1 MDRHYDLTYLNQ
13 VFYGNETMVQE
24 IVELFLMQGPKF
36 MQDMTECVRQAKW
49 AELHPVAHKL
59 KSSVN
64 MLGMSGLLPLV
75 LDIERTSKF
84 EENPTQLPQ
93 LVSELTVLMDSVCL
107 VVQKDLNEARTHD
120 SGASTQLRRA

>member
-13 VFYGNETMVQE
+13 VFYGNETMVKE
-24 IVELFLMQGPKF
+24 IVELFDAGSPIHARHDGM
-36 MQDMTECVRQAKW
+36 RQAKW

-75 LDIERTSKF
+75 LD
-84 EENPTQLPQ
+84 
-93 LVSELTVLMDSVCL
+93 
-107 VVQKDLNEARTHD
+107 RTHEQIRREPHP
-120 SGASTQLRRA
+120 ASSARVGVDGVDGQCVPCRSKI

>member
-24 IVELFLMQGPKF
+24 IVDFLTQGPKF

-107 VVQKDLNEARTHD
+107 VVQKI
-120 SGASTQLRRA
+120 